1 MKQKISMRTKWTVQG
16 WLLMLP
22 SLIFLVGFT
31 VYPVIRTLI
40 QSFMKT
46 SNNAKA
52 PAEFIG
58 FKNYINVFRD
68 PVFAIVIKNTLKFSL
83 IVIPLGLVIGF
94 LLATLVSKN
103 IKGIGVARA
112 LVFYPNVAPVVG
124 FATIWTFLF
133 TPNIGVIS
141 HVMKALSMK
150 PVDFLN
156 NPKTALYAI
165 MAVYLWREASYM
177 MIFYISGLQNISQE
191 YYEAAHLDGASG
203 WGYHAKDHHS
213 AGTAHH
219 PVRADHHHGGRLQD
233 GGPDHGHD
241 HQGRT
246 QQQHQPADESHLPD
260 RLLLLGYGAGVGA
273 DHLHAGLYD
282 GGRPGAVHHH
292 GQARVLR
299 KLRRPL

>member
-22 SLIFLVGFT
+22 SLIFLEGFT

-46 SNNAKA
+46 SNNAKM

-58 FKNYINVFRD
+58 FKNYINVFKD

-112 LVFYPNVAPVVG
+112 LIFYPNVAPVVG

-203 WGYHAKDHHS
+203 WDIMRKI
-213 AGTAHH
+213 TI
-219 PVRADHHHGGRLQD
+219 PLVQPTTLFVLTITMADAFKMVDLIMVMTTK
-233 GGPDHGHD
+233 GGPNNS
-241 HQGRT
+241 T
-246 QQQHQPADESHLPD
+246 N
-260 RLLLLGYGAGVGA
+260 LLMNHIYQTAFSYW
-273 DHLHAGLYD
+273 DT
-282 GGRPGAVHHH
+282 
-292 GQARVLR
+292 GQASVLTICMLGFMMVVALVQFTTMDKR
-299 KLRRPL
+299 AYYEN

>member
-1 MKQKISMRTKWTVQG
+1 MKQKSSMRTKWTVQG

-112 LVFYPNVAPVVG
+112 LIFYPNVAPVVG

-203 WGYHAKDHHS
+203 WDIMRKI
-213 AGTAHH
+213 TI
-219 PVRADHHHGGRLQD
+219 PLVQPTTLFVLTITMADAFKMVDLIMVMTTK
-233 GGPDHGHD
+233 GGPNNS
-241 HQGRT
+241 T
-246 QQQHQPADESHLPD
+246 N
-260 RLLLLGYGAGVGA
+260 LLMNHIYQTAFSYW
-273 DHLHAGLYD
+273 DT
-282 GGRPGAVHHH
+282 
-292 GQARVLR
+292 GQASVLTICMLGFMMVVALVQFTTMDKR
-299 KLRRPL
+299 AYYEN

>member
-112 LVFYPNVAPVVG
+112 LVFYPNVAPVGG

-203 WGYHAKDHHS
+203 WDIMRKI
-213 AGTAHH
+213 TI
-219 PVRADHHHGGRLQD
+219 PLVQPTTLFVLTITMADAFKMVDLIMVMTTK
-233 GGPDHGHD
+233 GGPNNS
-241 HQGRT
+241 T
-246 QQQHQPADESHLPD
+246 N
-260 RLLLLGYGAGVGA
+260 LLMNHIYQTAFSYW
-273 DHLHAGLYD
+273 DT
-282 GGRPGAVHHH
+282 
-292 GQARVLR
+292 GQASVLTICMLGFMMVVALVQFTTMDKR
-299 KLRRPL
+299 AYYEN

>member
-46 SNNAKA
+46 SNNAKM

-58 FKNYINVFRD
+58 FKNYINVFKD

-94 LLATLVSKN
+94 LLATLVGKN

-112 LVFYPNVAPVVG
+112 LIFYPNVAPVVG

-203 WGYHAKDHHS
+203 WDIMRKI
-213 AGTAHH
+213 TI
-219 PVRADHHHGGRLQD
+219 PLVQPTTLFVLTITMADAFKMVDLIMVMTTK
-233 GGPDHGHD
+233 GGPNNS
-241 HQGRT
+241 T
-246 QQQHQPADESHLPD
+246 N
-260 RLLLLGYGAGVGA
+260 LLMNHIYQTAFSYW
-273 DHLHAGLYD
+273 DT
-282 GGRPGAVHHH
+282 
-292 GQARVLR
+292 GQASVLTICMLGFMMVVALVQFTTMDKR
-299 KLRRPL
+299 AYYEN

>member
-1 MKQKISMRTKWTVQG
+1 MKQKISMRTKWMVQG

-46 SNNAKA
+46 SNNAKM

-58 FKNYINVFRD
+58 FKNYINVFKD

-112 LVFYPNVAPVVG
+112 LIFYPNVAPVVG

-203 WGYHAKDHHS
+203 WDIMRKI
-213 AGTAHH
+213 TI
-219 PVRADHHHGGRLQD
+219 PLVQPTTLFVLTITMADAFKMVDLIMVMTTK
-233 GGPDHGHD
+233 GGPNNS
-241 HQGRT
+241 T
-246 QQQHQPADESHLPD
+246 N
-260 RLLLLGYGAGVGA
+260 LLMNHIYQTAFSYW
-273 DHLHAGLYD
+273 DT
-282 GGRPGAVHHH
+282 
-292 GQARVLR
+292 GQASVLTICMLGFMMVVALVQFTTMDKR
-299 KLRRPL
+299 AYYEN

>member
-22 SLIFLVGFT
+22 SLIFLVRFT

-46 SNNAKA
+46 SNNAKM

-58 FKNYINVFRD
+58 FKNYINVFKD

-112 LVFYPNVAPVVG
+112 LIFYPNVAPVVG

-203 WGYHAKDHHS
+203 WDIMRKITIPLVQPTTLFVLTITMADAFKMVDLIMVMTTKGPNNSTNLLMNHIYQ
-213 AGTAHH
+213 TAFSYW
-219 PVRADHHHGGRLQD
+219 D
-233 GGPDHGHD
+233 
-241 HQGRT
+241 T
-246 QQQHQPADESHLPD
+246 
-260 RLLLLGYGAGVGA
+260 
-273 DHLHAGLYD
+273 
-282 GGRPGAVHHH
+282 
-292 GQARVLR
+292 GQASVLTICMLGFMMVVALVQFTTMDKR
-299 KLRRPL
+299 AYYEN

>member
-52 PAEFIG
+52 PAEVIG

-112 LVFYPNVAPVVG
+112 LIFYPNVAPVVG

-203 WGYHAKDHHS
+203 WDIMRKI
-213 AGTAHH
+213 TI
-219 PVRADHHHGGRLQD
+219 PLVQPTTLFVLTITMADAFKMVDLIMVMTTK
-233 GGPDHGHD
+233 GGPNNS
-241 HQGRT
+241 T
-246 QQQHQPADESHLPD
+246 N
-260 RLLLLGYGAGVGA
+260 LLMNHIYQTAFSYW
-273 DHLHAGLYD
+273 DT
-282 GGRPGAVHHH
+282 
-292 GQARVLR
+292 GQASVLTICMLGFMMVVALVQFTTMDKR
-299 KLRRPL
+299 AYYEN

>member
-112 LVFYPNVAPVVG
+112 LIFYPNVAPVVG

-203 WGYHAKDHHS
+203 WDIMRKI
-213 AGTAHH
+213 TI
-219 PVRADHHHGGRLQD
+219 PLVQPTTLFVLTITMADAFKMVDLIMVMTTK
-233 GGPDHGHD
+233 GGPNNS
-241 HQGRT
+241 T
-246 QQQHQPADESHLPD
+246 N
-260 RLLLLGYGAGVGA
+260 LLMNHIYQTAFSYW
-273 DHLHAGLYD
+273 DT
-282 GGRPGAVHHH
+282 
-292 GQARVLR
+292 GQASVLTICMLGFMMVVALVQFTTMDKR
-299 KLRRPL
+299 AYYEN

>member
-46 SNNAKA
+46 SNNAKM

-58 FKNYINVFRD
+58 FKNYINVFKD

-112 LVFYPNVAPVVG
+112 LIFYPNVAPVVG

-156 NPKTALYAI
+156 NPQTALYAI

-203 WGYHAKDHHS
+203 WDIMRKI
-213 AGTAHH
+213 TI
-219 PVRADHHHGGRLQD
+219 PLVQPTTLFVLTITMADAFKMVDLIMVMTTK
-233 GGPDHGHD
+233 GGPNNS
-241 HQGRT
+241 T
-246 QQQHQPADESHLPD
+246 N
-260 RLLLLGYGAGVGA
+260 LLMNHIYQTAFSYW
-273 DHLHAGLYD
+273 DT
-282 GGRPGAVHHH
+282 
-292 GQARVLR
+292 GQASVLTICMLGFMMVVALVQFTTMDKR
-299 KLRRPL
+299 AYYEN

>member
-177 MIFYISGLQNISQE
+177 MIFYISGIQNISQE

-203 WGYHAKDHHS
+203 WDIMRKI
-213 AGTAHH
+213 TI
-219 PVRADHHHGGRLQD
+219 PLVQPTTLFVLTITMADAFKMVDLIMVMTTK
-233 GGPDHGHD
+233 GGPNNS
-241 HQGRT
+241 T
-246 QQQHQPADESHLPD
+246 N
-260 RLLLLGYGAGVGA
+260 LLMNHIYQTAFSYW
-273 DHLHAGLYD
+273 DT
-282 GGRPGAVHHH
+282 
-292 GQARVLR
+292 GQASVLTICMLGFMMVVALVQFTTMDKR
-299 KLRRPL
+299 AYYEN

>member
-46 SNNAKA
+46 SNNAKM

-58 FKNYINVFRD
+58 FKNYINVFKA

-112 LVFYPNVAPVVG
+112 LIFYPNVAPVVG

-203 WGYHAKDHHS
+203 WDIMRKI
-213 AGTAHH
+213 TI
-219 PVRADHHHGGRLQD
+219 PLVQPTTLFVLTITMADAFKMVDLIMVMTTK
-233 GGPDHGHD
+233 GGPNNS
-241 HQGRT
+241 T
-246 QQQHQPADESHLPD
+246 N
-260 RLLLLGYGAGVGA
+260 LLMNHIYQTAFSYW
-273 DHLHAGLYD
+273 DT
-282 GGRPGAVHHH
+282 
-292 GQARVLR
+292 GQASVLTICMLGFMMVVALVQFTTMDKR
-299 KLRRPL
+299 AYYEN

>member
-46 SNNAKA
+46 SNNAKT

-58 FKNYINVFRD
+58 LKNYVNVFRD
-68 PVFAIVIKNTLKFSL
+68 PVFAIVLKNTLKFSL

-112 LVFYPNVAPVVG
+112 LIFYPNVAPVVG

-191 YYEAAHLDGASG
+191 YYEAAYLDGASG
-203 WGYHAKDHHS
+203 WDIMRKI
-213 AGTAHH
+213 TI
-219 PVRADHHHGGRLQD
+219 PLVQPTTLFVLTITMADAFKMVDLIMVMTTK
-233 GGPDHGHD
+233 GGPNNS
-241 HQGRT
+241 T
-246 QQQHQPADESHLPD
+246 N
-260 RLLLLGYGAGVGA
+260 LLMNHIYQTAFSYW
-273 DHLHAGLYD
+273 DT
-282 GGRPGAVHHH
+282 
-292 GQARVLR
+292 GQASVLTICMLGFMMVVALVQFTTMDKR
-299 KLRRPL
+299 AYYEN

>member
-46 SNNAKA
+46 SNNAKM

-58 FKNYINVFRD
+58 FKNYINVFKD

-112 LVFYPNVAPVVG
+112 LIFYPNVAPVVG
-124 FATIWTFLF
+124 FATIWTFCS
-133 TPNIGVIS
+133 PPIS
-141 HVMKALSMK
+141 A
-150 PVDFLN
+150 
-156 NPKTALYAI
+156 
-165 MAVYLWREASYM
+165 
-177 MIFYISGLQNISQE
+177 
-191 YYEAAHLDGASG
+191 
-203 WGYHAKDHHS
+203 
-213 AGTAHH
+213 
-219 PVRADHHHGGRLQD
+219 
-233 GGPDHGHD
+233 
-241 HQGRT
+241 
-246 QQQHQPADESHLPD
+246 
-260 RLLLLGYGAGVGA
+260 
-273 DHLHAGLYD
+273 
-282 GGRPGAVHHH
+282 
-292 GQARVLR
+292 
-299 KLRRPL
+299 

>member
-46 SNNAKA
+46 SNNAKM

-58 FKNYINVFRD
+58 FKNYINVFKD

-112 LVFYPNVAPVVG
+112 LIFYPNVAPVVG

-141 HVMKALSMK
+141 HMMKALSMK

-203 WGYHAKDHHS
+203 WDIMRKI
-213 AGTAHH
+213 TI
-219 PVRADHHHGGRLQD
+219 PLVQPTTLFVLTITMADAFKMVDLIMVMTTK
-233 GGPDHGHD
+233 GGPNNS
-241 HQGRT
+241 T
-246 QQQHQPADESHLPD
+246 N
-260 RLLLLGYGAGVGA
+260 LLMNHIYQTAFSYW
-273 DHLHAGLYD
+273 DT
-282 GGRPGAVHHH
+282 
-292 GQARVLR
+292 GQASVLTICMLGFMMVVALVQFTTMDKR
-299 KLRRPL
+299 AYYEN

>member
-46 SNNAKA
+46 SNNAKM

-58 FKNYINVFRD
+58 FKNYINVFKD

-112 LVFYPNVAPVVG
+112 LIFYPNVAPVVG

-203 WGYHAKDHHS
+203 WDIMRKI
-213 AGTAHH
+213 TI
-219 PVRADHHHGGRLQD
+219 PLVQPTTLFVLTIIMADAFKMVDLIMVMTTK
-233 GGPDHGHD
+233 GGPNNS
-241 HQGRT
+241 T
-246 QQQHQPADESHLPD
+246 N
-260 RLLLLGYGAGVGA
+260 LLMNHIYQIAFSYW
-273 DHLHAGLYD
+273 DT
-282 GGRPGAVHHH
+282 
-292 GQARVLR
+292 GQASVLTICMLGFMMVVALVQFTTMDKR
-299 KLRRPL
+299 AYYEN

>member
-46 SNNAKA
+46 SNNAKM

-58 FKNYINVFRD
+58 FKNYINVFKD

-112 LVFYPNVAPVVG
+112 LIFYPNVAPVVG

-177 MIFYISGLQNISQE
+177 MIFYISGLQNISQ
-191 YYEAAHLDGASG
+191 
-203 WGYHAKDHHS
+203 
-213 AGTAHH
+213 
-219 PVRADHHHGGRLQD
+219 
-233 GGPDHGHD
+233 
-241 HQGRT
+241 
-246 QQQHQPADESHLPD
+246 
-260 RLLLLGYGAGVGA
+260 
-273 DHLHAGLYD
+273 
-282 GGRPGAVHHH
+282 
-292 GQARVLR
+292 
-299 KLRRPL
+299 

>member
-203 WGYHAKDHHS
+203 WDIMRKI
-213 AGTAHH
+213 TI
-219 PVRADHHHGGRLQD
+219 PLVQPTTLFVLTITMADAFKMVDLIMVMTTK
-233 GGPDHGHD
+233 GGPNNS
-241 HQGRT
+241 T
-246 QQQHQPADESHLPD
+246 N
-260 RLLLLGYGAGVGA
+260 LLMNHIYQTAFSYW
-273 DHLHAGLYD
+273 DT
-282 GGRPGAVHHH
+282 
-292 GQARVLR
+292 GQASVLTIC
-299 KLRRPL
+299 KLGFMMVVALVQFTTMDKRAYYEN

>member
-46 SNNAKA
+46 SNNAKM

-58 FKNYINVFRD
+58 FKNYINVFKD

-112 LVFYPNVAPVVG
+112 LIFYPNVAPVVG

-203 WGYHAKDHHS
+203 WDIMRKI
-213 AGTAHH
+213 TI
-219 PVRADHHHGGRLQD
+219 PLVQPTTLFVLTITMADAFKMVDLIMVMTTK
-233 GGPDHGHD
+233 GGPNNS
-241 HQGRT
+241 T
-246 QQQHQPADESHLPD
+246 N
-260 RLLLLGYGAGVGA
+260 LLMNHIYQTAFSYW
-273 DHLHAGLYD
+273 DT
-282 GGRPGAVHHH
+282 
-292 GQARVLR
+292 GQASVRTICMLGFMMVVALVQFTTMDKR
-299 KLRRPL
+299 AYYEN

>member
-46 SNNAKA
+46 SNNAKM

-58 FKNYINVFRD
+58 FKNYINVFKD

-112 LVFYPNVAPVVG
+112 LIFYPNVAPVVG

-203 WGYHAKDHHS
+203 WDIMRKITIPLVQPTTLFVLTIAM
-213 AGTAHH
+213 
-219 PVRADHHHGGRLQD
+219 ADAFKMVDLIMVMTTK
-233 GGPDHGHD
+233 GGPNNS
-241 HQGRT
+241 T
-246 QQQHQPADESHLPD
+246 N
-260 RLLLLGYGAGVGA
+260 LLMNHIYQTAFSYW
-273 DHLHAGLYD
+273 DT
-282 GGRPGAVHHH
+282 
-292 GQARVLR
+292 GQASVLTICMLGFMMVVALVQFTTMDKR
-299 KLRRPL
+299 AYYEN

>member
-203 WGYHAKDHHS
+203 WDIMRKI
-213 AGTAHH
+213 TI
-219 PVRADHHHGGRLQD
+219 PLVQPTTLFVLTITMADAFKMVDLIMVMTTK
-233 GGPDHGHD
+233 GGPNNS
-241 HQGRT
+241 T
-246 QQQHQPADESHLPD
+246 N
-260 RLLLLGYGAGVGA
+260 LLMNHIYQTAFSYW
-273 DHLHAGLYD
+273 DT
-282 GGRPGAVHHH
+282 
-292 GQARVLR
+292 GQASVLTICMLGFMMVVALVQFTTMDKR
-299 KLRRPL
+299 AYYEN

>member
-46 SNNAKA
+46 SNNAKM

-58 FKNYINVFRD
+58 FKNYINVFKD

-94 LLATLVSKN
+94 LLSTLVSKN

-112 LVFYPNVAPVVG
+112 LIFYPNVAPVVG

-203 WGYHAKDHHS
+203 WDIMRKI
-213 AGTAHH
+213 TI
-219 PVRADHHHGGRLQD
+219 PLVQPTTLFVLTITMADAFKMVDLIMVMTTK
-233 GGPDHGHD
+233 GGPNNS
-241 HQGRT
+241 T
-246 QQQHQPADESHLPD
+246 N
-260 RLLLLGYGAGVGA
+260 LLMNHIYQTAFSYW
-273 DHLHAGLYD
+273 DT
-282 GGRPGAVHHH
+282 
-292 GQARVLR
+292 GQASVLTICMLGFMMVVALVQFTTMDKR
-299 KLRRPL
+299 AYYEN

>member
-31 VYPVIRTLI
+31 VYPVIRSLI

-46 SNNAKA
+46 SHNAKM

-58 FKNYINVFRD
+58 FKNYINVFKD

-112 LVFYPNVAPVVG
+112 LIFYPNVAPVVG

-203 WGYHAKDHHS
+203 WDIMRKI
-213 AGTAHH
+213 TI
-219 PVRADHHHGGRLQD
+219 PLVQPTTLFVLTITMADAFKMVDLIMVMTTK
-233 GGPDHGHD
+233 GGPNNS
-241 HQGRT
+241 T
-246 QQQHQPADESHLPD
+246 N
-260 RLLLLGYGAGVGA
+260 LLMNHIYQTAFSYW
-273 DHLHAGLYD
+273 DT
-282 GGRPGAVHHH
+282 
-292 GQARVLR
+292 GQASVLTICMLGFMMVVALVQFTTMDKR
-299 KLRRPL
+299 AYYEN

>member
-46 SNNAKA
+46 SNNAKM

-58 FKNYINVFRD
+58 FKDYINVFKD

-112 LVFYPNVAPVVG
+112 LIFYPNVAPVVG

-203 WGYHAKDHHS
+203 WDIMRKI
-213 AGTAHH
+213 TI
-219 PVRADHHHGGRLQD
+219 PLVQPTTLFVLTITMADAFKMVDLIMVMTTK
-233 GGPDHGHD
+233 GGPNNS
-241 HQGRT
+241 T
-246 QQQHQPADESHLPD
+246 N
-260 RLLLLGYGAGVGA
+260 LLMNHIYQTAFSYW
-273 DHLHAGLYD
+273 DT
-282 GGRPGAVHHH
+282 
-292 GQARVLR
+292 GQASVLTICMLGFMMVVALVQFTTMDKR
-299 KLRRPL
+299 AYYEN

>member
-203 WGYHAKDHHS
+203 WDIMRKI
-213 AGTAHH
+213 TI
-219 PVRADHHHGGRLQD
+219 PLVQPTTLFVLTITMADAFKMVDLIMVMTTK
-233 GGPDHGHD
+233 GGPNNS
-241 HQGRT
+241 T
-246 QQQHQPADESHLPD
+246 N
-260 RLLLLGYGAGVGA
+260 LLMNHIYQTAFSYW
-273 DHLHAGLYD
+273 DT
-282 GGRPGAVHHH
+282 
-292 GQARVLR
+292 GQASVLPICMLGFMMVVALVQFTTMDKR
-299 KLRRPL
+299 AYYEN

>member
-40 QSFMKT
+40 QRFIKT

-94 LLATLVSKN
+94 RLATLVSKN

-112 LVFYPNVAPVVG
+112 LIFYPNVAPVVG

-191 YYEAAHLDGASG
+191 YYEAAHLAGASG
-203 WGYHAKDHHS
+203 WDIMRKI
-213 AGTAHH
+213 TI
-219 PVRADHHHGGRLQD
+219 PLVQPTTLFVLTITMADAFKMVDLIMVMTTK
-233 GGPDHGHD
+233 GGPNNS
-241 HQGRT
+241 T
-246 QQQHQPADESHLPD
+246 N
-260 RLLLLGYGAGVGA
+260 LLMNHIYQTAFSYW
-273 DHLHAGLYD
+273 DT
-282 GGRPGAVHHH
+282 
-292 GQARVLR
+292 GQASVLTICMLGFMMVVALVQFTTMDKR
-299 KLRRPL
+299 AYYEN

>member
-46 SNNAKA
+46 SNNAKM

-58 FKNYINVFRD
+58 FKNYINVFKD

-112 LVFYPNVAPVVG
+112 LIFYPNVAPVVG

-133 TPNIGVIS
+133 TPNLGVIS

-203 WGYHAKDHHS
+203 WDIMRKI
-213 AGTAHH
+213 TI
-219 PVRADHHHGGRLQD
+219 PLVQPTTLFVLTITMADAFKMVDLIMVMTTK
-233 GGPDHGHD
+233 GGPNNS
-241 HQGRT
+241 T
-246 QQQHQPADESHLPD
+246 N
-260 RLLLLGYGAGVGA
+260 LLMNHIYQTAFSYW
-273 DHLHAGLYD
+273 DT
-282 GGRPGAVHHH
+282 
-292 GQARVLR
+292 GQASVLTICMLGFMMVVALVQFTTMDKR
-299 KLRRPL
+299 AYYEN

>member
-83 IVIPLGLVIGF
+83 IVIPMGLVIGF

-112 LVFYPNVAPVVG
+112 LIFYPNVAPVVG

-203 WGYHAKDHHS
+203 WDIMRKI
-213 AGTAHH
+213 TI
-219 PVRADHHHGGRLQD
+219 PLVQPTTLFVLTITMADAFKMVDLIMVMTTK
-233 GGPDHGHD
+233 GGPNNS
-241 HQGRT
+241 T
-246 QQQHQPADESHLPD
+246 N
-260 RLLLLGYGAGVGA
+260 LLMNHIYQTAFSYW
-273 DHLHAGLYD
+273 DT
-282 GGRPGAVHHH
+282 
-292 GQARVLR
+292 GQASVLTICMLGFMMVVALVQFTTMDKR
-299 KLRRPL
+299 AYYEN

>member
-150 PVDFLN
+150 PVDLLN

-203 WGYHAKDHHS
+203 WDIMRKI
-213 AGTAHH
+213 TI
-219 PVRADHHHGGRLQD
+219 PLVQPTTLFVLTITMADAFKMVDLIMVMTTK
-233 GGPDHGHD
+233 GGPNNS
-241 HQGRT
+241 T
-246 QQQHQPADESHLPD
+246 N
-260 RLLLLGYGAGVGA
+260 LLMNHIYQTAFSYW
-273 DHLHAGLYD
+273 DT
-282 GGRPGAVHHH
+282 
-292 GQARVLR
+292 GQASVLTICMLGFMMVVALVQFTTMDKR
-299 KLRRPL
+299 AYYEN